1 MEKTFFSV
9 LEFENKLREKEVI
22 LSLSDSN
29 KTQSLNSYNS
39 FIESQK
45 FFSLLQEL
53 NLTDDELN
61 YLQNYYYQSC
71 YFQSQLLGTLIE
83 VWMLLHK
90 KR

>member
-1 MEKTFFSV
+1 MEKTFFSI
-9 LEFENKLREKEVI
+9 LEFENKLREKDVI
-22 LSLSDSN
+22 LSLSDPN

-39 FIESQK
+39 FIEYHR

-61 YLQNYYYQSC
+61 YLQEYYYKGC

-83 VWMLLHK
+83 VWMLLHRK
-90 KR
+90 K